1 MLKYGIWQDWDE
13 AQRAIATRERRQKR
27 AQESMKALELEPEQ
41 NLWSSL
47 DCEIATNILSEEDA
61 ELCLSNS
68 TL

>member
-27 AQESMKALELEPEQ
+27 AQEPMKALELEPEQ

-47 DCEIATNILSEEDA
+47 DSEVATKLLSKKEVKI
-61 ELCLSNS
+61 
-68 TL
+68 